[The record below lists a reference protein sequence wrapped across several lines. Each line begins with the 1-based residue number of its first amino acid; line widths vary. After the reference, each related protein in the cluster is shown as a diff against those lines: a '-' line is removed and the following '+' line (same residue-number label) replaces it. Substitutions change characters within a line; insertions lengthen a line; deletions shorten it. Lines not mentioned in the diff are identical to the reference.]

1 MVFTA
6 SLEGTPP
13 WCYEVALAGQVLR
26 AGVSSLLPRERRIR
40 SEHLWE
46 AEHRGH
52 YSSTLGKFSIVI
64 IQLFNAFL
72 QLIQ

>member
-1 MVFTA
+1 MA

-13 WCYEVALAGQVLR
+13 WCYEVTLAGQVPQ
-26 AGVSSLLPRERRIR
+26 AGVSCLMPRVRKIR

-46 AEHRGH
+46 AGHRDH
-52 YSSTLGKFSIVI
+52 YSITLRKFSIII